1 MPVADTIS
9 ALEDPPVPNFNPLP
23 VATTPQPLATVLTTT
38 NTATNG
44 PDGSVDAGGPIDR
57 AAANRYAD
65 LNAWSSQTF
74 GMPLAVPTVQS
85 TIQRLGITILG
96 AFVGGYHGA
105 KRNPGKNKM
114 LSMVGYG
121 LAGVIFP
128 IGTLAVAAVQGY
140 AKPRR
145 R

>member
-1 MPVADTIS
+1 MPADPLS
-9 ALEDPPVPNFNPLP
+9 VYENPPVPEFTPLP
-23 VATTPQPLATVLTTT
+23 VATTPQPLATVLTSTT
-38 NTATNG
+38 TAQNG
-44 PDGSVDAGGPIDR
+44 PNGSVDGGGQIDR
-57 AAANRYAD
+57 IAAGRYAD
-65 LNAWSSQTF
+65 ANAWSQNTF
-74 GMPLAVPTVQS
+74 GMPLVVPTVQ
-85 TIQRLGITILG
+85 TAMQRLGITILG

-114 LSMVGYG
+114 LSMIGYG

-128 IGTLAVAAVQGY
+128 LGTLGVAAIQGY